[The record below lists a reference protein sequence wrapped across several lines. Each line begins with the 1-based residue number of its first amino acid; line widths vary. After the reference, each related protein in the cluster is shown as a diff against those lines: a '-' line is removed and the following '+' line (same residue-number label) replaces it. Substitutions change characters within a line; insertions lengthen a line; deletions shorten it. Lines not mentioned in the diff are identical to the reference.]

1 MRGNCTDCPMEMDP
15 PKIQV
20 TILDPSQNALTGY
33 YCKYSCASE
42 DASNVLKQLAEN
54 GGSFKD
60 VVTKDVPFK
69 AVDMNE
75 AVVEA
80 AAGGGGDVAV
90 LTGVTEFTGLGLA
103 SDMSRETA
111 ERLGTDLGIT
121 VEPKNTI
128 IKQDDGSYI
137 GTVQYILN
145 QNDDLSVTVYA
156 TTEAVL
162 VEFSEAF
169 KEYTV
174 GFDPN
179 QFDLKA
185 NYEEVRNHVKLVF
198 DMEAPA
204 SV

>member
-1 MRGNCTDCPMEMDP
+1 MRGNCTDCPIDMDP

-20 TILDPSQNALTGY
+20 LIFDPDQNVLSGY

-42 DASNVLKQLAEN
+42 DASNVLKQLDEN
-54 GGSFKD
+54 GGDFNKVEVKD
-60 VVTKDVPFK
+60 VEFK

-80 AAGGGGDVAV
+80 ASGGGGEIAV
-90 LTGVTEFTGLGLA
+90 LTGVKEFTNLGVA
-103 SDMSRETA
+103 SEMSRETA
-111 ERLGTDLGIT
+111 ERLGNDLGIE
-121 VEPKNTI
+121 VEAKNTI
-128 IKQDDGSYI
+128 IKQEDGNYI
-137 GTVQYILN
+137 GTVQYLLR
-145 QNDDLSVTVYA
+145 QNDDLTVTVYA
-156 TTEAVL
+156 TNEAVL
-162 VEFSEAF
+162 VEFNEAF
-169 KEYTV
+169 ADYTV
-174 GFDPN
+174 GFDPT